1 MLGYVLAGCKLTDW
15 GWGSLS
21 IASSPG
27 WRRDGPDPFKNLSSG
42 SVFQPV
48 CCFVFMKVRVTTL
61 TPTMVAM
68 VTALDLKKKVILLPE
83 NVVRK
88 CFCEIILHILKCD
101 FSLLELLGE
110 YFFFFKAIEQNKD
123 QVYKCEPQMCCWA
136 NARLCVR
143 KPSNLCFLVSVA
155 YLLS

>member
-1 MLGYVLAGCKLTDW
+1 
-15 GWGSLS
+15 
-21 IASSPG
+21 
-27 WRRDGPDPFKNLSSG
+27 
-42 SVFQPV
+42 
-48 CCFVFMKVRVTTL
+48 MKVRVTTL

-110 YFFFFKAIEQNKD
+110 YFFFF
-123 QVYKCEPQMCCWA
+123 
-136 NARLCVR
+136 
-143 KPSNLCFLVSVA
+143 
-155 YLLS
+155 